1 MLGPILKR
9 IGIGVGLATLLVIVV
24 AMFLPRQYTVSRSV
38 VIDAP
43 LERVHELCSDLER
56 WPSWTPWF
64 RADPGMEIT
73 LGGITRGE
81 GAHQSWRSKDGAGEL
96 TFTRC
101 DPEWGVAFDLHF
113 VNRGEDAVSTIRYD
127 RTGGRTAVTWDMT
140 GDTGWNPIARFM
152 GIVMDPLF
160 GPMFEDGLERLKLV
174 AEGRAPG
181 ALDLQEIPDTTGAEA
196 DTTAETAG

>member
-1 MLGPILKR
+1 MVGPILKR
-9 IGIGVGLATLLVIVV
+9 IGIGVGLATLVVIVV
-24 AMFLPRQYTVSRSV
+24 SLFLPRTYTVSRSV
-38 VIDAP
+38 MIDAP

-64 RADPGMEIT
+64 RADPGMEII
-73 LGGITRGE
+73 LGEITRGV

-101 DPEWGVAFDLHF
+101 DAEWGVAFDLDF
-113 VNRGEDAVSTIRYD
+113 VNRGEQAVSTIRYD
-127 RTGGRTAVTWDMT
+127 RTEGQVAVTWDMT
-140 GDTGWNPIARFM
+140 GDNGWNPIARFV

-181 ALDLQEIPDTTGAEA
+181 ALDLQDIPDSTDADVDTTG
-196 DTTAETAG
+196 TVAG